1 MNKQTLRRA
10 DTAMVESA
18 NTTFTKIGNE
28 EEAFSF
34 NAEHGFSLF
43 LANRVKTIHCV
54 RHAEGTH
61 NEINKQFG
69 SDEPVTFST
78 DGSWKYIDAR
88 LTNRG
93 IEQCITAKRDLTQDL
108 HPQLVVVSPFTRT
121 LQTAHIMFGGKG
133 HNFIVH
139 HLAKERSGKFTC
151 DKMRSKSEIGA
162 DMRPIYEQ
170 TADRI
175 DFDTYGYPTEEDETW
190 GEEREDSDLVI
201 ARSVK
206 LLQWIASRP
215 ETEIV
220 LVSHSS
226 FFKHMFRTFGE
237 QTHEKDKAKLHRLAG
252 NAEIRSISL
261 ALHRGFYPPG
271 RWIGDTDKF
280 VPDDPTFRVGK
291 WAPTDDA
298 IQSLHESLRKDD
310 CRSDTA
316 NSRQL

>member
-1 MNKQTLRRA
+1 MSKTTLRRA
-10 DTAMVESA
+10 DSAAAESA
-18 NTTFTKIGNE
+18 NTTFAKIDHGQD
-28 EEAFSF
+28 AYIF

-61 NEINKQFG
+61 NQINKQFG

-78 DGSWKYIDAR
+78 EGSWNYIDAR
-88 LTNRG
+88 LTDHG
-93 IEQCITAKRDLTQDL
+93 IQQCIDAKESLTRDI

-121 LQTAHIMFGGKG
+121 LQTAHIMFGGNG
-133 HNFIVH
+133 YNFIVH
-139 HLAKERSGKFTC
+139 HLAKERSGKYTC
-151 DKMRSKSEIGA
+151 DKMRKKADIVA
-162 DMRPIYEQ
+162 DMQPIYDK
-170 TADRI
+170 TSDKI
-175 DFDTYGYPTEEDETW
+175 DFETYGYPTEEDETW
-190 GEEREDSDLVI
+190 TEEREADDLVI
-201 ARSVK
+201 ARSVE

-271 RWIGDTDKF
+271 KWIGDTDNF
-280 VPDDPTFRVGK
+280 LPDDVSFRVGK
-291 WAPTDDA
+291 WAPTNEM
-298 IQSLHESLRKDD
+298 IQSLHESLRKGD
-310 CRSDTA
+310 
-316 NSRQL
+316 